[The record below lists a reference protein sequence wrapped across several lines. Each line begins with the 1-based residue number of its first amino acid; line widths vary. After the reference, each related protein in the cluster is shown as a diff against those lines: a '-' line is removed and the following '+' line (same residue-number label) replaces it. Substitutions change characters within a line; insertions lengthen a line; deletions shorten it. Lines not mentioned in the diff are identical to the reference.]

1 MTTATTNAAYDP
13 HAAKLAA
20 MANAL
25 RMIDRSRGF
34 EKPLTVYEADAVASL
49 NKIAA
54 TPRPLAS
61 LNSPWIVTW
70 HGPSEQDEWAA
81 DYRSAAL

>member
-1 MTTATTNAAYDP
+1 MTTAITAAYDP

-34 EKPLTVYEADAVASL
+34 EKPLAVYEADAVASL

-54 TPRPLAS
+54 TPRPLTS
-61 LNSPWIVTW
+61 LNAPWIVSW
-70 HGPSEQDEWAA
+70 AGPSEQDEWAA

>member
-1 MTTATTNAAYDP
+1 MTTAITVAYDP
-13 HAAKLAA
+13 RAAKLAA
-20 MANAL
+20 MANVL

-34 EKPLTVYEADAVASL
+34 EKPLAVYEDDAVASL

-54 TPRPLAS
+54 TPRPLTS
-61 LNSPWIVTW
+61 LNSPWIVSWT
-70 HGPSEQDEWAA
+70 GPSEQDEWAT